1 MIEHCQ
7 YYTKNIYSKLL
18 VDKIDVESPNIVL
31 DMGVGDGS
39 LTMAAFNKWSNAQY
53 IALDIDEKNCE
64 AIRNFSPKIKII
76 LEDGLSP
83 RFNEKLKIKVGSVDV
98 AICNPPYHKIKV
110 EKSQEIIFK
119 NAYLDSCISNHNI
132 TSDIIFL
139 ANNLSLLKENG
150 SLGIILPDGLLTR
163 ADLRSLRAD
172 LVNNHTLKY
181 IIQLPDRIFN
191 KTEARTHILILT
203 KGKSQYSTVS
213 LLKAD
218 FNGNCIDRIEI
229 QKYSLI
235 ERMDFDFQKWN
246 LSHKRD
252 GITLSDINVEISRGS
267 FSHKELK
274 NFDIR
279 YFHTTNFNNNKFL
292 SNEKQDYQWSNKII
306 AEEGDILM
314 ARVGKR
320 CVGKL
325 AIVKKG
331 NILISDCVYRIR
343 VPEIYR
349 KIVWNLFNSS
359 FGEEWINVY
368 SHGVCAQVISKKDL
382 LGFPININLKNMV
395 LLSVTA

>member
-110 EKSQEIIFK
+110 EKFQETIFK
-119 NAYLDSCISNHNI
+119 NAYLDSCINYHNI
-132 TSDIIFL
+132 TSDILFL
-139 ANNLSLLKENG
+139 ANNLSLLRENG

-163 ADLRSLRAD
+163 ADFRTLRSD
-172 LVNNHTLKY
+172 LVNNHTLRY

-203 KGKSQYSTVS
+203 KGKSQYSSVS

-218 FNGNCIDRIEI
+218 NYGNCIDRIEI

-235 ERMDFDFQKWN
+235 ERMDFNFQKWN
-246 LSHKRD
+246 LIHRNE
-252 GITLSDINVEISRGS
+252 GISLRDINAEIARGS
-267 FSHKELK
+267 FSHKELREA
-274 NFDIR
+274 NIR
-279 YFHTTNFNNNKFL
+279 YFHTTNFNNNKFF
-292 SNEKQDYQWSNKII
+292 SIEDQEYKWRNKII
-306 AEEGDILM
+306 AEKGDILM

-325 AIVKKG
+325 AYIEQG

-349 KIVWNLFNSS
+349 RLVWDLLNSS
-359 FGEEWINVY
+359 YGEEWIKVF
-368 SHGVCAQVISKKDL
+368 SHGVCAQVISKGDL
-382 LGFPININLKNMV
+382 LGFRLNINLKNMA
-395 LLSVTA
+395 L

>member
-1 MIEHCQ
+1 MIDYCQ

-39 LTMAAFNKWSNAQY
+39 LTMAAFNRWSNAQY

-64 AIRNFSPKIKII
+64 TIRNFSSKIKII
-76 LEDGLSP
+76 LDDGLSP

-119 NAYLDSCISNHNI
+119 SAYLDSCISNHNV

-139 ANNLSLLKENG
+139 ANNLSLLRENG

-163 ADLRSLRAD
+163 ADFRSLRAD
-172 LVNNHTLKY
+172 LVNNHTLRY

-218 FNGNCIDRIEI
+218 FGGICIDRIEI
-229 QKYSLI
+229 QKCNLI
-235 ERMDFDFQKWN
+235 ERMDFNFQKWN
-246 LSHKRD
+246 LIHKRE
-252 GITLSDINVEISRGS
+252 GITLSDINVQIARGS

-274 NFDIR
+274 NLDNR
-279 YFHTTNFNNNKFL
+279 YFHTTNFNNNKFI
-292 SNEKQDYQWSNKII
+292 SIEKQEYQWSNKII

-325 AIVKKG
+325 AYIETG

-343 VPEIYR
+343 VPKMYR
-349 KIVWNLFNSS
+349 RIVWDTLNSS
-359 FGEEWINVY
+359 YGKEWIKVY
-368 SHGVCAQVISKKDL
+368 SHGVCAQVISKRDL
-382 LGFPININLKNMV
+382 LGFPLNINIKKMHI
-395 LLSVTA
+395 